1 MPRFWATPMVHP
13 YNNMA
18 DQLTLFDIPISNRQS
33 NAVGTKVINV
43 ASVPQRSPFRYPGG
57 KTWAIPVVRQ
67 WLRQDGFTVPLLVE
81 PFTGGGIVSLT
92 AAAEGLAERVE
103 MVELDHEIAAVWKTI
118 AGPDNAWLAQ
128 RILSFA
134 LNHENVKAELERK
147 PQSDREVAFCTILK
161 NRVYHGGIMAPGSGL
176 IKTGENGRGLASRW
190 YPTTL
195 ANRIEAIATIS
206 HKLNPIE
213 GDAFEDILRHADNP
227 ACFFF
232 IDPPYFG
239 AGRRLYTHFD
249 IDHARLFALA
259 ATIKGRFLL
268 TYDDAAE
275 IRELADQHKL
285 HYTTIPMKTTHHL
298 EKRELLISD
307 NFDWLN

>member
-1 MPRFWATPMVHP
+1 
-13 YNNMA
+13 MA
-18 DQLTLFDIPISNRQS
+18 DQLTLFDIPTSSHQS
-33 NAVGTKVINV
+33 SQRVGTKVINV

-57 KTWAIPVVRQ
+57 KTWAIPVVRR
-67 WLRQDGFTVPLLVE
+67 WLRQDTVTVPLLVE

-92 AAAEGLAERVE
+92 AAAEGLADHVE

-128 RILSFA
+128 RILSFE
-134 LNHENVKAELERK
+134 LNHENVKAELDRE
-147 PQSDREVAFCTILK
+147 PQADREVAFCTILK

-195 ANRIEAIATIS
+195 ANRIEAIATSS
-206 HKLNPIE
+206 HKLTPIE
-213 GDAFEDILRHADNP
+213 GDAFEAMLRYIDNS
-227 ACFFF
+227 ACYFF

-249 IDHARLFALA
+249 IDHARLFELTA
-259 ATIKGRFLL
+259 AVKGRFLL
-268 TYDDAAE
+268 TYDDATE
-275 IRELADQHKL
+275 IRELADRYELK
-285 HYTTIPMKTTHHL
+285 YTTIPMKTTHHL

-307 NFDWLN
+307 NFDWLQ